1 MITVYDAGPSTNDEF
16 NSVGLSPF
24 VRAVV
29 FVLRFKNLPYKL
41 AYVDVL
47 NIGGS
52 VQALGA
58 PPSIIH
64 PVPKYTI
71 PVIHDAKTGEWI
83 SDSSEIADYL
93 DRTYPDTP
101 RVIPE
106 GTKILQRIFQA
117 DATTRMSEVYSNVIR
132 SEVLQ
137 FFPKE
142 VVEKFL
148 GGVPHTAPEPEKV
161 KAAFVATK
169 EAFDKLNVS
178 LNGGK
183 PLRGF
188 LMGGGTPTLADMTV
202 VGLVYSLRVI
212 FGEDSEEWRDVRS
225 WANGW
230 VGWEF
235 DEVLKVL
242 D

>member
-41 AYVDVL
+41 AYHH
-47 NIGGS
+47 
-52 VQALGA
+52 
-58 PPSIIH
+58 PPCAQ
-64 PVPKYTI
+64 YTI

-148 GGVPHTAPEPEKV
+148 GGVPRTAPEPEKV